1 MELLTAS
8 RMGSLLACPRRHYW
22 RYEVGLRR
30 EESKEALRFGSAWH
44 RAMEALSLGQ
54 CPEDAYRVALGQ
66 AQDIDELAAATL
78 WGLLAGYAQHYG
90 GSPELLRSVEVLHRE
105 VEFETQIDGSR
116 TFKAAGK
123 IDGLGRLADGR
134 LCVVE
139 YKTTS
144 SSLDADS
151 DYWLRLRADTQIL
164 MYVAAAR
171 AMGWDVF
178 TVVYDVTRKPAI
190 RPRRVPRFD
199 ADGFKVVVDNETA
212 ARVFLANGK
221 PRQAAGEGQTLQ
233 TDQETPEAFGQRLYE
248 DAMANPG
255 FYFCRREVPV
265 LADDLEE
272 FADLRVQVS
281 RMILDRR
288 AQQRRMDAGT
298 PWRAWPRHVN
308 GMQCPGCEF
317 AGFCLQNSIPDLN
330 HPPAGYAVGAAHTEL
345 NTAAQ

>member
-8 RMGSLLACPRRHYW
+8 RMGSMLACPRRHYW
-22 RYEVGLRR
+22 RYECGLRR
-30 EESKEALRFGSAWH
+30 EESADALRFGSAWH

-54 CPEDAYRVALGQ
+54 SPEDAYRAGIGETR
-66 AQDIDELAAATL
+66 DIDELAAATL
-78 WGLLAGYAQHYG
+78 WGLLAAYVARYG
-90 GSPELLRSVEVLHRE
+90 TDRSVEVLHRE
-105 VEFETQIDGSR
+105 VEFETVIDGSR

-123 IDGLGRLADGR
+123 IDGLGRLADAR

-144 SSLDADS
+144 SSLDPDS

-171 AMGWDVF
+171 AMGWDVA
-178 TVVYDVTRKPAI
+178 TVVYDVTRKPMI
-190 RPRRVPRFD
+190 RPRQVPVLD
-199 ADGFKVVVDNETA
+199 ADGLKIVLDNATG
-212 ARVFLANGK
+212 ARALLANGK

-233 TDQETPEAFGQRLYE
+233 TDQESPEAFGHRLYQ
-248 DAMANPG
+248 DATVNPS

-265 LADDLEE
+265 LADDLKE

-288 AQQRRMDAGT
+288 AQQRKMDAGT

-317 AGFCLQNSIPDLN
+317 AGFCLQNSVPDLA
-330 HPPAGYAVGAAHTEL
+330 HPPAGYQVGAQHSEL
-345 NTAAQ
+345 SNGAV

>member
-30 EESKEALRFGSAWH
+30 EESADALRFGSAWH

-54 CPEDAYRVALGQ
+54 SPEEAYHAGIGEAR
-66 AQDIDELAAATL
+66 DIDELQAATL
-78 WGLLAGYAQHYG
+78 WGLLAGYAAHYG
-90 GSPELLRSVEVLHRE
+90 ADRTVEVLHRE
-105 VEFETQIDGSR
+105 VEFETAIDGSR
-116 TFKAAGK
+116 TFHAAGK
-123 IDGLGRLADGR
+123 IDGLGRMADGR

-144 SSLDADS
+144 SSLDPDS

-171 AMGWDVF
+171 AMGWDVA

-190 RPRRVPRFD
+190 RPRQVPRLD
-199 ADGFKVVVDNETA
+199 SDGLKIVLDNATGQ
-212 ARVFLANGK
+212 RVLLANGK

-233 TDQETPEAFGQRLYE
+233 TDPETPEAFGQRLYE

-265 LADDLEE
+265 LSDDLEE

-288 AQQRRMDAGT
+288 AQQRRMDAAT

-317 AGFCLQNSIPDLN
+317 AGFCLQNSVPDLA
-330 HPPAGYAVGAAHTEL
+330 HPPAGYRVGEAHSEL
-345 NTAAQ
+345 SQ

>member
-1 MELLTAS
+1 M
-8 RMGSLLACPRRHYW
+8 
-22 RYEVGLRR
+22 
-30 EESKEALRFGSAWH
+30 
-44 RAMEALSLGQ
+44 
-54 CPEDAYRVALGQ
+54 
-66 AQDIDELAAATL
+66 
-78 WGLLAGYAQHYG
+78 
-90 GSPELLRSVEVLHRE
+90 
-105 VEFETQIDGSR
+105 
-116 TFKAAGK
+116 
-123 IDGLGRLADGR
+123 
-134 LCVVE
+134 VE

-144 SSLDADS
+144 SSLEPDS

-171 AMGWDVF
+171 AMGWDIA

-190 RPRRVPRFD
+190 RPKSVPVLDDAGRKVVLDGEGRRCLK
-199 ADGFKVVVDNETA
+199 ADGSPRESGDA
-212 ARVFLANGK
+212 AKGW
-221 PRQAAGEGQTLQ
+221 TLR
-233 TDQETPEAFGQRLYE
+233 TREETPEEFGQRLYA
-248 DAMANPG
+248 DATANPD

-317 AGFCLQNSIPDLN
+317 AGFCLQNSVPDLA
-330 HPPAGYAVGAAHTEL
+330 HPPAGYAVGEAHSEL
-345 NTAAQ
+345 NQAAQ